1 MSRTTTSRRIALL
14 LFAVVLAQ
22 TVAFAG
28 PPAADAVPHPAVA
41 ADIAEDRAI
50 ARRLAA
56 RLGAIEGLRGVQAT
70 VVEGIVLLEGEAL
83 TEDQRKLAE
92 VIASQMQ
99 GVSKVDNR
107 ITLSSR
113 LRDRF
118 QVAMQ
123 LAGDKLVRFVAA
135 TPLLLVALLIVWFS
149 TRLGRLAHRRPR
161 WLARKLRSTNP
172 YMEELV
178 QRVLHWLIVL
188 VGVLLA
194 LDLLGATSLV
204 GAVLGSAGV
213 VGLALGFA
221 FKDIAENYIAGVL
234 LSLRRPFSPG
244 DHLVIDGKHE
254 GKVVALTARSTM
266 LMTLDGNQLTLPN
279 AVVFRSVV
287 LNYTRNPKRRFDF
300 TVPLDPSS
308 SVGDAQREGL
318 ASMARVDGVL
328 ADPAPYALVQEYL
341 PDRLAVQF
349 LGWVDQTRNSHMR
362 VRSEAMRAAK
372 TAIDRAGIRR
382 AGVPADAPPPPRV
395 REPPA
400 DTSVDRDIDDQLAE
414 AQRESD
420 ADNLLEKKARAD
432 GVEATR

>member
-1 MSRTTTSRRIALL
+1 MFRTTTSRRVALF
-14 LFAVVLAQ
+14 LFVLVFVRI
-22 TVAFAG
+22 TAFAAPPTVDAA
-28 PPAADAVPHPAVA
+28 PPAAVA
-41 ADIAEDRAI
+41 TDIAEDRAI
-50 ARRLAA
+50 AQRLAA
-56 RLGAIEGLRGVQAT
+56 RLGAIEGLHGVKAT
-70 VVEGIVLLEGEAL
+70 VVEGVVLLEGEAI

-99 GVSKVDNR
+99 GVTKVENR

-123 LAGDKLVRFVAA
+123 LAGDKLVRLIAA
-135 TPLLLVALLIVWFS
+135 TPLLLVALLIVWLS

-172 YMEELV
+172 YMEGLV

-188 VGVLLA
+188 AGVLLA

-244 DHLVIDGKHE
+244 DHLLIDSKHE

-318 ASMARVDGVL
+318 AAIARVEGVL
-328 ADPAPYALVQEYL
+328 SDPAPYALAQEYL

-395 REPPA
+395 REAPA

-420 ADNLLEKKARAD
+420 ADNLLEKKVPA
-432 GVEATR
+432 GG